1 MRNVKFLRHALH
13 SGLLALTAVPAS
25 GATDRLN
32 FQIAF
37 GDVPGLEEIE
47 AGHYDAAIDILT
59 SRRADD
65 TRPLLDDE
73 LSTLCA
79 AYIMARRFRE
89 ATPVCDDAVAVHDSD
104 AAYNNRGVVRA
115 YTGDVDGALRDFSRV
130 RVRPEQVP
138 AYVERIKRMNPR
150 LMASN
155 NFEVVEVV
163 KKARS
168 GERDDDELSL
178 AVPGADVEEL
188 VE

>member
-1 MRNVKFLRHALH
+1 MSHVLR
-13 SGLLALTAVPAS
+13 SGLLALAALPA
-25 GATDRLN
+25 ATLAEGLN
-32 FQIAF
+32 FQVAF

-47 AGHYDAAIDILT
+47 AGRYDAAIDILT

-65 TRPLLDDE
+65 TEPLLDDE

-79 AYIMARRFRE
+79 AYIMARRFDE
-89 ATPVCDDAVAVHDSD
+89 ATPVCEDAVAVHESD

-115 YTGDVDGALRDFSRV
+115 YTGDVDGAQRDFSRV

-155 NFEVVEVV
+155 NFEVIEVV
-163 KKARS
+163 RKARAD
-168 GERDDDELSL
+168 RPDDELSL
-178 AVPGADVEEL
+178 AVQGADVEQL
-188 VE
+188 VK